1 MALVQEQMSGAYNP
15 VGDQYAGY
23 ASTPAGGGGG
33 GDGGGGG
40 GDATEGEGSGG
51 GCAGLLPRP
60 CRPRAARA
68 TELAGV

>member
-1 MALVQEQMSGAYNP
+1 MSGAYNP
-15 VGDQYAGY
+15 AGDQYAGY

-33 GDGGGGG
+33 DGGGG
-40 GDATEGEGSGG
+40 DVTEGEGSGG

-68 TELAGV
+68 PELAGL